1 MTTCQPML
9 TFPRGGCAEALALY
23 ADVLPG
29 FELLHAQRTDAGGV
43 VTAVFRVGDATV
55 MAADGDH
62 DGTSHDW
69 DFSPAVSLVL
79 SVDDAPAVDALH
91 DGFVSAGGSTLMPPG
106 DYGFSER
113 FAWVADPWGV
123 SWQATTVIG

>member
-9 TFPRGGCAEALALY
+9 TFPHGGCADALSLY
-23 ADVLPG
+23 ADVLPD
-29 FELLHAQRTDAGGV
+29 FALVHEQRNDTGAV

-55 MAADGDH
+55 MASDGNH

-69 DFSPAVSLVL
+69 DFSPGVSLVL
-79 SVDDAPAVDALH
+79 TVDDAAAVDAVH
-91 DGFVSAGGSTLMPPG
+91 DGLVAAGGSTLMAPG

-123 SWQATTVIG
+123 NWQATTAMG